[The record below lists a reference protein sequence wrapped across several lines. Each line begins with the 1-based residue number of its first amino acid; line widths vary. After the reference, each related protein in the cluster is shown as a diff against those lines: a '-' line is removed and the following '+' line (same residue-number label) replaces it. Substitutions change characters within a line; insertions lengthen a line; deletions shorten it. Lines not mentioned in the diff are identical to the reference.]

1 MNLNT
6 DALLALPPSE
16 QLQIIELLWEK
27 LGESQEPMPLP
38 EWVEREA
45 TRRMNEIIADPSI
58 CLDHDSVWERIRRRG
73 A

>member
-1 MNLNT
+1 MNVNT

-27 LGESQEPMPLP
+27 LGESSEPIPLP
-38 EWVEREA
+38 AWIDREA
-45 TRRMNEIIADPSI
+45 VRRRDEMLANPSLS
-58 CLDHDSVWERIRRRG
+58 LDHESTWDRIRRRG